1 MTRQEVMNQ
10 ANILEA
16 WDTSELQE
24 AFTVLGFS
32 LGCCVVQ
39 CKKTGN
45 KGSLVFDR
53 FEVEGKPIRLYHSL
67 VWDK

>member
-16 WDTSELQE
+16 WDTRELQE

-32 LGCCVVQ
+32 LGFCVVR

-53 FEVEGKPIRLYHSL
+53 FDVEGKPIRLYHSL